1 MMQLVAIGLVAAVL
15 GTAAPQEKPAVSEPA
30 TTTPAPANK
39 PAEQDEQ
46 GEAKG
51 MVDAIAAI
59 GSIITG
65 AGEKS
70 SEASDAPAA
79 AAPAPAAAAS
89 PETTVGADQKAAEPT
104 AAKKPRSAKNSAAL
118 ITAGAAA
125 GAALGGALGKGSK
138 AAMYGAALG
147 GVAGLIY
154 DRMTYKNPG
163 KI

>member
-65 AGEKS
+65 AGEKG
-70 SEASDAPAA
+70 SEESDAPAA
-79 AAPAPAAAAS
+79 ATPAPAAAAS
-89 PETTVGADQKAAEPT
+89 PETTVGTDKKAAEPT

>member
-1 MMQLVAIGLVAAVL
+1 MTQLVAIGLVAAVL

-30 TTTPAPANK
+30 TTTTPAPAAK
-39 PAEQDEQ
+39 PAGQEEQ

-65 AGEKS
+65 AGEKT
-70 SEASDAPAA
+70 EETAA
-79 AAPAPAAAAS
+79 TPAPASTAS
-89 PETTVGADQKAAEPT
+89 SETTLGADKKAAEPT
-104 AAKKPRSAKNSAAL
+104 VVAKKPRSAKNSAAL